1 MAYFLGYILLGWI
14 LTSGFMFFCQFEGE
28 NTCLLLGW
36 LKKSIMGEITGTQAV
51 WVSSSIIF
59 PAYKQENIPVVCS
72 FNLSLSRAHLEF
84 VKGRLS
90 WLEAGPDSPDP
101 LLTKKA
107 AITPT
112 PRASHERHAAG
123 QGEVRG
129 TTRLRR
135 EAPIL
140 ERGAGRLPSAPL
152 PTVKPTAPTAA
163 PTRDWA
169 DSGRDSVGGRARRR
183 QCVMKDTE
191 LEKRKEFE
199 FKLS

>member
-1 MAYFLGYILLGWI
+1 M
-14 LTSGFMFFCQFEGE
+14 
-28 NTCLLLGW
+28 
-36 LKKSIMGEITGTQAV
+36 
-51 WVSSSIIF
+51 
-59 PAYKQENIPVVCS
+59 
-72 FNLSLSRAHLEF
+72 
-84 VKGRLS
+84 
-90 WLEAGPDSPDP
+90 EAGPDSPDP